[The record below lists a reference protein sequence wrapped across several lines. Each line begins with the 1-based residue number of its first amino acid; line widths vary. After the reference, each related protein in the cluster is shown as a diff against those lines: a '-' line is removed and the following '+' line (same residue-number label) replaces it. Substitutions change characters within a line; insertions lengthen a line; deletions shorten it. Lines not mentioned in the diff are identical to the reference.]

1 MNLEII
7 TPEKTIFN
15 GFASLV
21 QMPGI
26 DGLFEVLNDHAP
38 MIAVLTKGR
47 VKIKNEQ
54 DKLEYIN
61 IKGGVVEVL
70 ANKITVLA
78 D

>member
-1 MNLEII
+1 M
-7 TPEKTIFN
+7 
-15 GFASLV
+15 V

-26 DGLFEVLNDHAP
+26 DGLFEVLTNHAP

-54 DKLEYIN
+54 DKLEYID

>member
-7 TPEKTIFN
+7 TPEKTIFK

-26 DGLFEVLNDHAP
+26 DGLFEVLTNHAP

-54 DKLEYIN
+54 DKLEYID